1 MSTKEQVNKESYYS
15 DLINL
20 DLSRLEKNE
29 KNLRSSIEL
38 NNRTKSLNA
47 DDHHERLMSFEHDL
61 GKTVF
66 KSWAIK
72 ELGEHKS
79 RGQLTV
85 VLVVILAVQLAFLN
99 IGMFLIGIKK
109 LTYSDSMINV
119 FITGTFIEIT
129 GLLGVIFTYLFK
141 ERGVKTLEIALKI
154 SENINKHNSTYYFRN
169 RNRYRKKSNKSK

>member
-1 MSTKEQVNKESYYS
+1 MSAKERVNKKSYYS

-20 DLSRLEKNE
+20 DLSSLEKNE
-29 KNLRSSIEL
+29 KKFSSIEL
-38 NNRTKSLNA
+38 NKGTKSLNA

-79 RGQLTV
+79 RGQLTI

-99 IGMFLIGIKK
+99 VGMFLIGIKK

-154 SENINKHNSTYYFRN
+154 SENINKHNSTYYFGN
-169 RNRYRKKSNKSK
+169 RNRKKSNKKNG